1 MNKPFFRRAALL
13 LAVFAFTLALL
24 PLPARAISCDANG
37 VCPDGLACY
46 NAQTPDPDCA
56 CTTGFGFSG
65 FTDST
70 FTCVPG
76 GFLVNDCCIP
86 FADETSNA
94 ACADGI
100 DNDEDSLIDCNDPD
114 CVAQSVCVGLTMLN
128 NCTNVSA
135 SGASGFA
142 VQYTYDAHPQD
153 DRNLAVT
160 VKATCSVGPW
170 QLLDSFHTR
179 VRIQNGAC
187 PTCSKQKG
195 RYFAGTVQVRA
206 DGRPLTEAESRR
218 AKELVDRSGSGDEFV
233 SGVED
238 VRGGFDV
245 KVSSNPFAKRLAR
258 DLSRTLGGTVGSSA
272 TLHTQR
278 EGKDVY
284 RSTYVVRLPGFREG
298 DQVEWRGARYRVV
311 GLGDSVQL
319 EDAATGTRVRV
330 RPRELRTARL
340 VP

>member
-1 MNKPFFRRAALL
+1 MNDKSYLPAARSMRGMAFCVECGREGPTFEGVCADDFRRTHALVRAPEAIDL
-13 LAVFAFTLALL
+13 VRCVHCGKLELGGRWVRATVDEAMLDLIA
-24 PLPARAISCDANG
+24 ARAETDAR
-37 VCPDGLACY
+37 
-46 NAQTPDPDCA
+46 
-56 CTTGFGFSG
+56 
-65 FTDST
+65 
-70 FTCVPG
+70 
-76 GFLVNDCCIP
+76 
-86 FADETSNA
+86 
-94 ACADGI
+94 
-100 DNDEDSLIDCNDPD
+100 
-114 CVAQSVCVGLTMLN
+114 VAK
-128 NCTNVSA
+128 
-135 SGASGFA
+135 

-170 QLLDSFHTR
+170 ELLDSFHTR